1 MFAYLPIGIQVYLYV
16 LALTVGTFLGSA
28 LNCLAW
34 RMVRGLNWSRGR
46 SLCPHCGH
54 TLQFFDLIPVLSYLL
69 LKGRCQYCGQRISPR
84 YLLSELLLGI
94 CFASLLW
101 RFGLTLQAANA
112 ALLCGCLLCLSLV
125 DLEIQIIP
133 NRFLWIPAIARIGQ
147 LTLEDRLSSGILPAL
162 LFGGSLLLF
171 SLMMDKLLGRN
182 TLGGGDI
189 KLIALLGL
197 YFSIPECLFLLIA
210 ACLLGIGGAMIL
222 KIKPG
227 TPFPFGPYLSLAA
240 WLTLLF
246 GSPIADWYL
255 SLF

>member
-1 MFAYLPIGIQVYLYV
+1 MFAYLPIGIQAYLYI
-16 LALTVGTFLGSA
+16 LALTLGAFLGSA

-34 RMVRGLNWSRGR
+34 RMARGIQWSKGR

-54 TLQFFDLIPVLSYLL
+54 ALRMLDLIPVLSFLL
-69 LKGRCQYCGQRISPR
+69 LRGRCRYCGQRISPR

-94 CFASLLW
+94 CYASLLW
-101 RFGLTLQAANA
+101 RFGLTLQAAVA

-125 DLEIQIIP
+125 DLEMQIIP
-133 NRFLWIPAIARIGQ
+133 NRFLWIPALARTGQ
-147 LTLEDRLSSGILPAL
+147 LILEKRLFSGILPAL
-162 LFGGSLLLF
+162 LFGGGLLLF
-171 SLMMDKLLGRN
+171 SLLMDKLLGRD

-189 KLIALLGL
+189 KLIGLLGL

-210 ACLLGIGGAMIL
+210 ACLLGIGGATLL

-227 TPFPFGPYLSLAA
+227 TPFPFGPYISLAA

-246 GSPIADWYL
+246 GSPIAAWYL
-255 SLF
+255 NLF

>member
-1 MFAYLPIGIQVYLYV
+1 MFAYYPIGIQVYLYV
-16 LALTVGTFLGSA
+16 LILTLGAFLGSA

-34 RMVRGLNWSRGR
+34 RMARGIKWSKGR

-54 TLQFFDLIPVLSYLL
+54 SLQALDLIPVFSFLL
-69 LKGRCQYCGQRISPR
+69 LKGRCRYCGQRISPR

-94 CFASLLW
+94 CFSSLLW
-101 RFGLTLQAANA
+101 RFGLSLQTANA
-112 ALLCGCLLCLSLV
+112 ALLCGCLFCLSLV

-133 NRFLWIPAIARIGQ
+133 NRFLWIPALARLWQ
-147 LTLEDRLSSGILPAL
+147 LATEDRLCSGILPAL
-162 LFGGSLLLF
+162 LFGGGLLLF
-171 SLMMDKLLGRN
+171 SLMMDKLLGKD

-227 TPFPFGPYLSLAA
+227 TPFPFGPYISLAA

-246 GSPIADWYL
+246 GSPITAWYL
-255 SLF
+255 GFF